1 MTLSVSTKKEYVPKF
16 NDNQKAPVSDQI
28 KVVHKAP
35 TLAIKE
41 RLFPKVYQ
49 FNQSGEVTG
58 NFEIDRVR
66 ILKEF
71 IVEIHNLG
79 YKSDDGQDVVFKI
92 KNSDDLFKAPPDF
105 DGLVDELYSYFQEL
119 LNKKV
124 DEKN

>member
-71 IVEIHNLG
+71 IVEIHNLS
-79 YKSDDGQDVVFKI
+79 YKTDDGLDVVFKI
-92 KNSDDLFKAPPDF
+92 KSSDDLFKAPPDF